1 MPGLQV
7 PEDPVRDEEFDQA
20 FEQLTRFVDFSG
32 IDQMHPRRENA
43 VYTTSVVLW
52 MLIYQRMKTDSSLAQ
67 TVKHLLETNPGFLP
81 ENKRIREGTL
91 SGNSGGYSKAR
102 KRMPLDAV
110 RWFAEFVSDSL
121 INQTPAAFHN
131 RRVFL
136 LDGTTITLAPEP
148 ELQRAFP
155 PASNQYREGV
165 WPIAQLVVAH
175 EMSSGAAL
183 IPEIGCMYGPNA
195 VSETTLIHQHLKH
208 LPADS
213 IVMADA
219 GFGIFNVA
227 WSIANQQHGFVL
239 RMTKSRFASLTKKA
253 RLADDTGDVRT
264 WTHRWEPT
272 AKERKTNDLPTDACL
287 EVTLHEVRINANL
300 TLLLVTSLADATAD
314 ELTDLY
320 AHRVDVEI
328 DIRNLKVVLDTEN
341 IQARSV
347 DTFRKELY
355 ASVISYNLVS
365 QFRRQ
370 AADLISEPPRRL
382 SFKGVWDTYR
392 TFLLRHMFTDTKQW
406 RAKFREAL
414 SFAMMDK
421 LPNRPGRSFK
431 REAYAKRP
439 KSNQFDKRTRTDQR

>member
-7 PEDPVRDEEFDQA
+7 PGDSERDVEFDRA
-20 FEQLTRFVDFSG
+20 FEQLTELIDFSDV
-32 IDQMHPRRENA
+32 DQRHPRRANA

-52 MLIYQRMKTDSSLAQ
+52 MLVYQRMKTDTSLAAS
-67 TVKHLLETNPGFLP
+67 VKQLIRANPAFLP
-81 ENKRIREGTL
+81 DNRRITEGKL
-91 SGNSGGYSKAR
+91 SADSGGYSKAR
-102 KRMPLDAV
+102 SKTPLEAV

-121 INQTPAAFHN
+121 IDQTTASFQD

-136 LDGTTITLAPEP
+136 LDGTTITLTPEP

-155 PASNQYREGV
+155 PASNQYGEGV

-175 EMSSGAAL
+175 EISSGAAL

-195 VSETTLIHQHLKH
+195 VSETSLIHQHLAR

-213 IVMADA
+213 VVMADA

-227 WSIANQQHGFVL
+227 WSIAEQQHRFVL
-239 RMTKSRFASLTKKA
+239 RMTKARFASLTKKA
-253 RLADDTGDVRT
+253 QPVSDAGDIRT
-264 WTHRWEPT
+264 WTHRWEPS
-272 AKERKTNDLPTDACL
+272 ARERKTNDLPDGAAL
-287 EVTLHEVRINANL
+287 DVMLHEVRINANL
-300 TLLLVTSLADATAD
+300 TLLLVTNLADASAE

-341 IQARSV
+341 IAARSV
-347 DTFRKELY
+347 DTFLKELY
-355 ASVISYNLVS
+355 ASVISYNLVT

-370 AADLISEPPRRL
+370 AADIIDEPPRRL
-382 SFKGVWDTYR
+382 SFKNVWRTYR
-392 TFLLRHMFTDTKQW
+392 EFLLSHTHTNAENWRLQFHQALRCATK
-406 RAKFREAL
+406 
-414 SFAMMDK
+414 DK

-439 KSNQFDKRTRTDQR
+439 KSNQFDKRKRRDQR